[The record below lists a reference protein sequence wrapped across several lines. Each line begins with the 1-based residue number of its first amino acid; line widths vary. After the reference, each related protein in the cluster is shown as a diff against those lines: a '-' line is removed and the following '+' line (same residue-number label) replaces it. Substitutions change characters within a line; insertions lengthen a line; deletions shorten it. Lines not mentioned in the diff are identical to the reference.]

1 MREERHSDAVKKH
14 FLLDY
19 RSHGVRW
26 DDDWRSL
33 VWCLTPLSMSNLLQL
48 DGDHHPSHYHVAR
61 DRVNEPVGLE
71 NSFNAEACFMHVI
84 ML

>member
-1 MREERHSDAVKKH
+1 
-14 FLLDY
+14 
-19 RSHGVRW
+19 
-26 DDDWRSL
+26 
-33 VWCLTPLSMSNLLQL
+33 MSNLLQL